1 MSTESIEALQQSLST
16 HIGGLVAISICAGMI
31 EANHKA
37 IVDNLVHTENDGLPG
52 DLLLVAG
59 MLKSHGTIDLSSFQT
74 ALASAATYHTE
85 DPESVEKCF
94 DAWLEQM
101 KGIFKG
107 VTKQMRGAGH
117 ET

>member
-1 MSTESIEALQQSLST
+1 MSNESIKELQQSLST

-31 EANHKA
+31 EANQSV
-37 IVDNLVHTENDGLPG
+37 IVEHLKNMENDGLPG

-59 MLKSHGTIDLSSFQT
+59 MLRSHGTIDLGSFQT
-74 ALASAATYHTE
+74 ALASASTYHVE

-107 VTKQMRGAGH
+107 VTEKMRGVRN